1 MYTSVEGKC
10 PYLTGLTVI
19 MKVKECDVQIESDT
33 RYIDGL
39 FDTTELKNIWNLGDY
54 WYLYSQIIW
63 KCLLQILKSELGT

>member
-39 FDTTELKNIWNLGDY
+39 FDTTELKNI
-54 WYLYSQIIW
+54 
-63 KCLLQILKSELGT
+63 